1 MALVAGMTIAD
12 RFRLKR
18 LIGVGGTGWV
28 WEAKDLHTKEFVALK
43 VLRDD
48 VAEDLITQAR
58 FRREADTVATL
69 DHPGIARFVDY
80 GHFTDP
86 VLMPGQTITYLA
98 TEFIRGEPLDAV
110 IHKKGK
116 LPLNRA
122 LDILEATSLA
132 LGHAHAA
139 GVVHRDVK
147 PGNILIT
154 KDGTPKLT
162 DFGIA
167 RISGEATLTHAG
179 TVMGT
184 ALYVSP
190 EQALGDAVTP
200 ASDVYSLSVVGYEM
214 ITGKLLFTG
223 EGPLAIAIGHIEDEP
238 TPLPEEAGVRIQALI
253 ARALSKYPRSKATGR
268 DPVRARDRRSATT
281 GFNTPRWRPRTG
293 QGAISRRRE
302 AQYPHR
308 ITSQQ
313 EIASNNGDANRRTH
327 SGREQSESPTQKDA
341 SQIKAPRHEH
351 CGRRSSLGNQLRY

>member
-1 MALVAGMTIAD
+1 MTIAD

-110 IHKKGK
+110 IHKQGK

-190 EQALGDAVTP
+190 EQATGDAVTA
-200 ASDVYSLSVVGYEM
+200 ASDVYSLAVVGYEM
-214 ITGKLLFTG
+214 ITGKRLFTG
-223 EGPLAIAIGHIEDEP
+223 EGPLAIRDWSHRGRAHTTARRSRRPI
-238 TPLPEEAGVRIQALI
+238 RALI
-253 ARALSKYPRSKATGR
+253 ARALSSTQVEGHRTGSSSR
-268 DPVRARDRRSATT
+268 RDRRGATPVSSPT
-281 GFNTPRWRPRTG
+281 LTPPHQPRRHRDDEAT
-293 QGAISRRRE
+293 ISTPNYVPTR
-302 AQYPHR
+302 
-308 ITSQQ
+308 
-313 EIASNNGDANRRTH
+313 IASTTVMPNIGRTH
-327 SGREQSESPTQKDA
+327 SVVK
-341 SQIKAPRHEH
+341 K
-351 CGRRSSLGNQLRY
+351 

>member
-86 VLMPGQTITYLA
+86 VRMPGQTITYLA

-154 KDGTPKLT
+154 L
-162 DFGIA
+162 
-167 RISGEATLTHAG
+167 
-179 TVMGT
+179 
-184 ALYVSP
+184 VSVLLVWFIVVP
-190 EQALGDAVTP
+190 AIRFLLVDAVWTG
-200 ASDVYSLSVVGYEM
+200 SDRNACLAENVGRTVGACWPFVQAKLSQFIYGFY
-214 ITGKLLFTG
+214 
-223 EGPLAIAIGHIEDEP
+223 PEP
-238 TPLPEEAGVRIQALI
+238 E
-253 ARALSKYPRSKATGR
+253 
-268 DPVRARDRRSATT
+268 
-281 GFNTPRWRPRTG
+281 RWRVNLTFFLAAVLLLPLLIPRLPAKGINAGLFFFALPVVAFFLLYGGGLGGFLQMIAEEEVEFGETAELG
-293 QGAISRRRE
+293 VGRSPAGEIGRASCRE
-302 AQYPHR
+302 R
-308 ITSQQ
+308 
-313 EIASNNGDANRRTH
+313 G
-327 SGREQSESPTQKDA
+327 
-341 SQIKAPRHEH
+341 
-351 CGRRSSLGNQLRY
+351 L

>member
-1 MALVAGMTIAD
+1 MALVASMTIAD

-98 TEFIRGEPLDAV
+98 TEYIRGEPLDAV

-200 ASDVYSLSVVGYEM
+200 ASDVYSLSVVGLALNNK
-214 ITGKLLFTG
+214 KLLFTG

-238 TPLPEEAGVRIQALI
+238 TPLPDEAGVRIQALI
-253 ARALSKYPRSKATGR
+253 ARALSKTPDQRPQDGIQFAEEIAAARQPVSTPHAGVPAPAKTPSVDDPKLGNRTQLRPNKKSPQTTVMPIVEHTPVVSK
-268 DPVRARDRRSATT
+268 V
-281 GFNTPRWRPRTG
+281 
-293 QGAISRRRE
+293 SRRLKKM
-302 AQYPHR
+302 
-308 ITSQQ
+308 
-313 EIASNNGDANRRTH
+313 RR
-327 SGREQSESPTQKDA
+327 K
-341 SQIKAPRHEH
+341 
-351 CGRRSSLGNQLRY
+351 